1 MKAPGEDGLDSYAWA
16 CLIAL
21 RGASDGEEEEGAH
34 ANMICWLPIN
44 KLATIEPMRSLL
56 LAAIQSSPS
65 SHLPAQ
71 AIYVR

>member
-1 MKAPGEDGLDSYAWA
+1 MEQLMKAPGEDGLDSYAWA

-44 KLATIEPMRSLL
+44 KLATIEPMRSC
-56 LAAIQSSPS
+56 
-65 SHLPAQ
+65 
-71 AIYVR
+71 